1 MCVYTK
7 ITNSFKIVKHYV
19 PMKNR
24 KTLFEA
30 YFVSKLQYGIEIYG
44 GTNHKLSHSL
54 QIKQNRAL
62 KTLYN
67 LDFLTPTKK
76 MHKDYKILMVKDR
89 YKLNINKFVH
99 KQQNKKLPEILN
111 NYYNSVK
118 DSHNHKTRTNDNLIV
133 NKHKTEIGKRSIKIQ
148 GAIAWNSLPFKIRK
162 EEKLKNFVKSAQ
174 TFYINNY

>member
-1 MCVYTK
+1 
-7 ITNSFKIVKHYV
+7 
-19 PMKNR
+19 
-24 KTLFEA
+24 
-30 YFVSKLQYGIEIYG
+30 
-44 GTNHKLSHSL
+44 
-54 QIKQNRAL
+54 
-62 KTLYN
+62 
-67 LDFLTPTKK
+67 
-76 MHKDYKILMVKDR
+76 MHKEYKILIVKDR